1 MSGVLPTI
9 DKYLNEMRF
18 LARNCLICEG
28 VSNVPTYHP
37 VSTSLITQ
45 CLLHWY
51 PSSTH
56 RNRRL
61 AHCNINPCC
70 HLNSYINPASDL
82 NLHPN
87 IHTYLYPPTSCRDPD
102 DLLQV
107 EVEST
112 SQLKGAAED
121 IEDVISK
128 ILKRL
133 EVDVVGP
140 RGQCEAHL
148 TVIVTLEGL
157 SDEYKDAD
165 TGEWI
170 TCFTGQSAHGE
181 IVFDPSAGEVL
192 TFPVDKDMEPVQGAI
207 TACPR
212 TEEDIHFV
220 MAWGDDLLLALK
232 ELWGYRILV
241 STILKG
247 FVGGHPYLSYEAGD
261 ALEAAGPKAVSAVYD
276 LINMLSMVH
285 ADPALSGVVSQAL
298 EAITGQDFGND
309 PEAWRTWWE
318 DQQ

>member
-1 MSGVLPTI
+1 MYRRIILFLLLLSLSACSTGTHLQPTATEGLPTATSI
-9 DKYLNEMRF
+9 
-18 LARNCLICEG
+18 
-28 VSNVPTYHP
+28 P
-37 VSTSLITQ
+37 VAT
-45 CLLHWY
+45 
-51 PSSTH
+51 STH
-56 RNRRL
+56 TST
-61 AHCNINPCC
+61 P
-70 HLNSYINPASDL
+70 
-82 NLHPN
+82 
-87 IHTYLYPPTSCRDPD
+87 PPTSTFTPTFTPTSTPLPAAGIQTIC
-102 DLLQV
+102 LQV

-170 TCFTGQSAHGE
+170 TCLTGQSAHGE